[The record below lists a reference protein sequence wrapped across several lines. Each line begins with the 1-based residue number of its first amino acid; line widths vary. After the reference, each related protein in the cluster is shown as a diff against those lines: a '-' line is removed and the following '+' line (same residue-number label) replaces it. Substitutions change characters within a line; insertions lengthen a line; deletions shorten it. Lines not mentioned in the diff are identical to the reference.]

1 MTEGIFKSYDPLA
14 YKVNDT
20 SALNKGLVKAFKTN
34 NRKKIQEIVN
44 YGLPNT
50 VDVFIT
56 INKHF
61 HACIL
66 IVPAN
71 NNSIFEHMQLLSDDP
86 FKVPHN
92 LLCWRIDLRYEEIQL
107 RTYKISIKFDLF
119 QVFKKCIAKSFFIGR
134 YENVRNNLC
143 FQLAILQAAPHHYNA
158 VLADCVEFAKEF
170 CLCLL
175 SYCSNSSSLET
186 IVKANIK
193 KATATGLSVEYLS
206 RNFGLSG
213 FLGNFLLGGT
223 DVSSLLSG
231 NPLFVAASV
240 IFLLIYPAV
249 ISLFVLYM
257 YASYILEMK
266 S

>member
-20 SALNKGLVKAFKTN
+20 SALNKDLVSAFKSN
-34 NRKKIQEIVN
+34 DSEKIQEMINCGV
-44 YGLPNT
+44 PNT

-66 IVPAN
+66 IVPAS
-71 NNSIFEHMQLLSDDP
+71 NNSIFEHIQPVSDDP
-86 FKVPHN
+86 FTVPHN

-107 RTYKISIKFDLF
+107 RTYKISIKLDLF
-119 QVFKKCIAKSFFIGR
+119 KVFKESITKSYFIGR

-143 FQLAILQAAPHHYNA
+143 FQLAILRAAPHHYNA

-175 SYCSNSSSLET
+175 SYCSNSSSLEA

-206 RNFGLSG
+206 RNFRLSG
-213 FLGNFLLGGT
+213 FLGNFLAGGT

-231 NPLFVAASV
+231 NPLFVVAAV
-240 IFLLIYPAV
+240 IFLLIYPVV
-249 ISLFVLYM
+249 ISLFLLYI
-257 YASYILEMK
+257 YANYISK
-266 S
+266 